1 MSPGKTS
8 ARAEAMLSQLEELA
22 RGLAITIRYEAL
34 KQEGPFAAGG
44 LCRVRGEY
52 LLIMNSKLAAEEKI
66 DVLAKA
72 LKRFDLSQVYLKP
85 GVREFLDNFRE
96 KDLSPQD
103 SEPTE
108 EAQ

>member
-1 MSPGKTS
+1 MSSGKAN

-22 RGLAITIRYEAL
+22 RGLAITIRYETL

-44 LCRVRGEY
+44 LCRVRGDY
-52 LLIMNSKLAAEEKI
+52 LLIMNSKLAAEEKL

-85 GVREFLDNFRE
+85 GVREFIDNFRDVE
-96 KDLSPQD
+96 VPPQG
-103 SEPTE
+103 SETE
-108 EAQ
+108 